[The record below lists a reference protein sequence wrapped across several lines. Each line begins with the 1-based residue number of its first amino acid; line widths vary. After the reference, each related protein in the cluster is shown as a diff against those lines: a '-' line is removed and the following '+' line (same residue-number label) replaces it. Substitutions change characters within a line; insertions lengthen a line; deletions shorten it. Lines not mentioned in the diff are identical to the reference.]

1 MSEQRKMKNYEELK
15 FNDNFMFCKV
25 MDDRSLCREVL
36 QCLLQ
41 RPVGELTEGQIEKE
55 IRYVEGGK
63 PIRLDVYN
71 EEDSGTV
78 YDTEMQNLNHKS
90 VEALHLPKRSR
101 FYQSSIDTDY
111 LNKTNSFSRL
121 PDSYVIFICTFDP
134 FGEGLDKY
142 TFRERCD
149 EKQTLTLDDGTCK
162 IFFNC
167 CYKGEEITED
177 LRMLYEYVE
186 TGNAGNELTKKIDNA
201 VTKAR
206 NNEQWRLE
214 YLRERVLLGEA
225 REEGREEGIKEGG
238 DIRDNERISNMLR
251 RGKTVDEIV
260 DFCGYPKEQV
270 EKVEKSMLTPSE

>member
-1 MSEQRKMKNYEELK
+1 M
-15 FNDNFMFCKV
+15 
-25 MDDRSLCREVL
+25 
-36 QCLLQ
+36 Q

-55 IRYVEGGK
+55 IRYVEG
-63 PIRLDVYN
+63 
-71 EEDSGTV
+71 
-78 YDTEMQNLNHKS
+78 
-90 VEALHLPKRSR
+90 
-101 FYQSSIDTDY
+101 
-111 LNKTNSFSRL
+111 
-121 PDSYVIFICTFDP
+121 
-134 FGEGLDKY
+134 
-142 TFRERCD
+142 
-149 EKQTLTLDDGTCK
+149 GTCK

-214 YLRERVLLGEA
+214 YLRERVLLGEE